1 MKHLSHNQCEK
12 CGSILV
18 SRVYSINPNIEP
30 IDMSL
35 IDLVMLCREFGVDE
49 IDEVKKI
56 YRSSYINLFKTHY
69 KPARL
74 SVVSLHIYMLT
85 TNRVSRLNEYCSFMG
100 CRRSSVKKILNK
112 LETVYKVND
121 NYTLEE
127 CKDLLRNIELQMDY
141 KKVESLI
148 ELLSVKI
155 EMNTSVL
162 AACIYNAGNL
172 SLRKIAQV
180 FHISRQTVLNYNKKI
195 EEII

>member
-1 MKHLSHNQCEK
+1 M
-12 CGSILV
+12 
-18 SRVYSINPNIEP
+18 SRVYSINDNVEP

-35 IDLVMLCREFGVDE
+35 IDLVMLCREFGVGE
-49 IDEVKKI
+49 IDKVKKI

-74 SVVSLHIYMLT
+74 SVVSLHIYMLSV
-85 TNRVSRLNEYCSFMG
+85 NRVSRLNEYCNFMG
-100 CRRSSVKKILNK
+100 CRRASVKKLLNK

-121 NYTLEE
+121 IYTVED
-127 CKDLLRNIELQMDY
+127 CKALLRNIELKVEY
-141 KKVESLI
+141 EKVESLI
-148 ELLSVKI
+148 ELLSAKI
-155 EMNTSVL
+155 EINTSVL